1 MKTKKALKKVSK
13 AGGRVLVDPAY
24 LARLEAASKARAVS
38 KPRARGR
45 QPVADPRKP
54 SHVPLNTE
62 ERAKLH
68 GAAAALGIPYATWAR
83 GTLLVVAD
91 WPANVQPMRMGSAC
105 RGGGVLEGVSD
116 RFSNATRL
124 SNALSASPEKEG
136 GEL

>member
-1 MKTKKALKKVSK
+1 MKTKRESKKVSK

-24 LARLEAASKARAVS
+24 LARLEAASKARAAS

-91 WPANVQPMRMGSAC
+91 WPANAQPMRMGNLGSHRTTLMEAA
-105 RGGGVLEGVSD
+105 VHVVA
-116 RFSNATRL
+116 NA
-124 SNALSASPEKEG
+124 PEFEG
-136 GEL
+136 GES